1 MVSTRQARLRTLLIL
16 PLALLWGACSG
27 TPGEGEEV
35 EVKFPVVTAETLSD
49 DGVVGDWVVIH
60 GLSDPESLNPV
71 TSNDASAS
79 EIDGYM
85 YETLT
90 STDVITLETI
100 PWIADS
106 LPKVS
111 DDLLSYEFTI
121 RKEARF
127 SDGEPVTGEDFIF
140 HLKTIKNP
148 HILKAAPIRGYY
160 SRVDSASLIDGDPYR
175 LRVVMAE
182 PYYLGDQ
189 WAGGLLAFPKHI
201 WDPENLSDRISF
213 ADLNAD
219 STTNP
224 DVRTMAKMIEDISK
238 NFDKKFIV
246 ASGPYMLDEFIPQD
260 RVVLRR
266 NPDYWN
272 QKHRFGK
279 NWPERIMWLTIND
292 RNAALSALKA
302 GEIDIVPQ
310 LDQVQFKYEKDRFP
324 KNGLVPAQYEYPA
337 YNYVGYNADSK
348 EKPFLAD
355 PKVRRAFAH
364 ALDREKMIEKIFF
377 GNAVP
382 VQSPI
387 YRNRPEYDTTLPFI
401 EYDLSET
408 RRLLEEAGWKDSD
421 GDGIRDK
428 VVDGKKV
435 KMEFNLLLN
444 SGNNA
449 RRQMA
454 IIFSEALRQVGVIV
468 NPSTLEWAV
477 FLERLDGHNFDAV
490 IGGWAMGV
498 NEGDMFQ
505 IWHSESSELGGSNYI
520 SFKNPR
526 VDELIETIRGEF
538 DYERRKEMYKE
549 IQAIIHENQPYS
561 FLVSELR
568 VCGFDERFNNVGFY
582 APRPCFNA
590 GWWWVPKDEQKYISA
605 APAPAAALE

>member
-1 MVSTRQARLRTLLIL
+1 MTPNLRNLPVTLLLLLL
-16 PLALLWGACSG
+16 PLLLTSCD
-27 TPGEGEEV
+27 TPEEGEGV
-35 EVKFPVVTAETLSD
+35 EVRTPTVEAGDLNEK
-49 DGVVGDWVVIH
+49 GVVGDWVVIH

-79 EIDGYM
+79 EIDGYI

-90 STDVITLETI
+90 TTDVITLETI

-106 LPKVS
+106 LPKIS
-111 DDLLSYEFTI
+111 EDRLSYEFSI
-121 RKEARF
+121 RKDARF

-140 HLKTIKNP
+140 YLKTIKNP

-189 WAGGLLAFPKHI
+189 WAGALIAFPKHI
-201 WDPENLSDRISF
+201 WDPENLSDRFTFAELNAGDSLGNDDISTM
-213 ADLNAD
+213 ADL
-219 STTNP
+219 
-224 DVRTMAKMIEDISK
+224 IQDISRD
-238 NFDKKFIV
+238 FDPKFIIG
-246 ASGPYMLDEFIPQD
+246 SGPYILDEYIQQD
-260 RVVLRR
+260 RVALRR

-272 QKHRFGK
+272 LDHVFGN
-279 NWPERIMWLTIND
+279 NWPERVVWLTIND

-302 GEIDIVPQ
+302 GEIDFVPQ
-310 LDQVQFKYEKDRFP
+310 LDQVQFRYEKDRFP
-324 KNGLVPAQYEYPA
+324 KNGLVPAQYDYPA
-337 YNYVGYNADSK
+337 YNYIGYNSASK

-364 ALDREKMIEKIFF
+364 AIDRKKIIEKIFF
-377 GNAVP
+377 GNAVQ

-387 YRNRPEYDTTLPFI
+387 YRNRPEYDTTIPFI

-408 RRLLEEAGWKDSD
+408 RRLLDEAGWKDSD

-435 KMEFNLLLN
+435 QMEFNLQLN

-454 IIFSEALRQVGVIV
+454 IIFAEALRQVGVSV

-477 FLERLDGHNFDAV
+477 FLERLDKHDFDAV
-490 IGGWAMGV
+490 VGGWAMGV
-498 NEGDMFQ
+498 NEGDMYQ
-505 IWHSESSELGGSNYI
+505 IWHSASSELGGSNYI
-520 SFKNPR
+520 SFNNPR
-526 VDELIETIRGEF
+526 VDQLI
-538 DYERRKEMYKE
+538 
-549 IQAIIHENQPYS
+549 
-561 FLVSELR
+561 
-568 VCGFDERFNNVGFY
+568 
-582 APRPCFNA
+582 
-590 GWWWVPKDEQKYISA
+590 
-605 APAPAAALE
+605 